1 VAGAMERIVLAY
13 SGGLQTSVGIPWL
26 RDTRGAELIAVT
38 VDLGQGQE
46 LEEVRDRAVAAGAV
60 RAHVLDLREELA
72 RDFVVPAIKADAVSE
87 TGVPL
92 GAALGRPLIAHALVN
107 IAAIEQAPVVAH
119 AAPIGGSVDARLDA
133 AIHAL
138 NPALRVVALARD
150 WAAAPF
156 DAADYARQRR
166 MPVPIARTFSVD
178 ANLWG
183 RAVSGG
189 VLDDPWPEPPEEIYA
204 LTKAPADRPAE
215 AAYVEIAFERGVP
228 AAINGVAMPLLDII
242 SSLTTIAGAHGV
254 GRLDAVEHDRGD
266 VARRTVHEA
275 PAAVVLHAAHHE
287 LQSLVSPPDLA
298 RVARIVRQQYTDVVI
313 DGRWFSPLRDAL
325 DAFVDRVQERVTGT
339 VRLKLFK
346 GDCRIV
352 GRKSP
357 HAPGAGAVRMQP
369 AGVGA

>member
-1 VAGAMERIVLAY
+1 MERIVLAY
-13 SGGLQTSVGIPWL
+13 SGGLESSIGIPWL
-26 RDTRGAELIAVT
+26 RDAHHAEVITVT

-72 RDFVVPAIKADAVSE
+72 RDFIVPAIKADAVSD

-92 GAALGRPLIAHALVN
+92 DAALGCPLIAHALVN
-107 IAAIEQAPVVAH
+107 IAAIEQAAAVAH
-119 AAPIGGSVDARLDA
+119 AAPIGSGDARLDA
-133 AIHAL
+133 ALHAL
-138 NPALRVVALARD
+138 NPALRVMALARD

-156 DAADYARQRR
+156 DAAEYARQRHVV
-166 MPVPIARTFSVD
+166 VPIARAFRVD

-189 VLDDPWPEPPEEIYA
+189 ILDDPWSEPAEEMYA
-204 LTKAPADRPAE
+204 LTNAPADRPAE
-215 AAYVEIAFERGVP
+215 AAYVEMAFEGGVP
-228 AAINGVAMPLLDII
+228 TAINGIAMPLLDII

-254 GRLDAVEHDRGD
+254 GRLDTIGHDRAGA
-266 VARRTVHEA
+266 ARRTVHES
-275 PAAVVLHAAHHE
+275 PAAVVLHTAHHA
-287 LQSLVSPPDLA
+287 LQSFVSPPDLA
-298 RVARIVRQQYTDVVI
+298 RVSRMLRQQYTDAVAE
-313 DGRWFSPLRDAL
+313 GRWFSPLREAL
-325 DAFVDRVQERVTGT
+325 DAFVDCVQERVTGT

-352 GRKSP
+352 GRQSP
-357 HAPGAGAVRMQP
+357 HAPLAGAVRTQP